1 MSDTIATD
9 FLEDLRWRGM
19 LHQTTGDE
27 EIARHLGEQSRV
39 GYCGFDPT
47 ADSLT
52 IGNLLQLILLARF
65 QRAGHQPIALMGG
78 GTGLIGDPSGKS
90 AERPLLGPDQV
101 RHNIER
107 ITLEF
112 ERVLDFSPS
121 RANAAVMVNNL
132 DWIGELRYIELLRDI
147 GKHFS
152 VNVMIA
158 KDSVSARL
166 NEREQ
171 GISYTEFSYQV
182 LQAYDFLH
190 LHRAHG
196 CTVQIGGSDQY
207 GNIVAGIDLIRR
219 LERVD
224 DGDGGTVGADTYG
237 VTTPLVTKSDGSK
250 IGKSEK
256 GAIYLNADRTSP
268 YQFHQFWL
276 NVADNDVVNF
286 LKWYTFLPREQV
298 DALEIATTERPQE
311 REAHRVLADDMTR
324 LVHGESAVLSA
335 TEAAKALF
343 SGEVRSL
350 DEATLSA
357 VVSDIESTDVPRS
370 RLQSEP
376 LELSEALVMTGLA
389 GSNREVREFISSGA
403 VRINGEQVRENRPL
417 CGEDLLHGRYTLLK
431 RGKKLWRALHWI

>member
-1 MSDTIATD
+1 MTDALATD
-9 FLEDLRWRGM
+9 FLDDLRWRGM

-27 EIARHLGEQSRV
+27 EVAAHLAEKPRV

-65 QRAGHQPIALMGG
+65 QQAGHHPIALMGG

-90 AERPLLGPDQV
+90 TERPLLNAEQV
-101 RHNIER
+101 EHNISR
-107 ITLEF
+107 FKAEF
-112 ERVLDFSPS
+112 ERILDFSSS
-121 RANAAVMVNNL
+121 RSNKAVIVNNL
-132 DWIGELRYIELLRDI
+132 DWLEKLGYIELLRDI

-190 LHRAHG
+190 LYRTND
-196 CTVQIGGSDQY
+196 CTLQIGGSDQF

-219 LERVD
+219 LERID
-224 DGDGGTVGADTYG
+224 DGEGGTVGAETYG

-256 GAIYLNADRTSP
+256 GAIFLNPKRTSP

-276 NVADNDVVNF
+276 NVADTDVANF

-298 DALEIATTERPQE
+298 EALETAVAEQPQE
-311 REAHRVLADDMTR
+311 REAQRVLADDITR
-324 LVHGESAVLSA
+324 MIHGDDAVKSAN
-335 TEAAKALF
+335 EAAQALF
-343 SGEVRSL
+343 SGQVADL
-350 DEATLSA
+350 DESTLVA
-357 VVSDIESTDVPRS
+357 VISDLESIEVSRESSP
-370 RLQSEP
+370 
-376 LELSEALVMTGLA
+376 ELGTLLVESGLA
-389 GSNREVREFISSGA
+389 QSNREVREFIAAGA
-403 VRINGEQVRENRPL
+403 VRVNGEQITENRAL
-417 CGEDLLHGRYTLLK
+417 TASDRLHDRFTLIK
-431 RGKKLWRALHWI
+431 RGKKLWRAILWT